1 MRTPIGQHKESFKL
15 VLLTI
20 ISLSLDLILFSS
32 PAFAQYFTINKFHS
46 DIMIQEDSS
55 ILVKETI
62 DVEFHQ
68 SRHGIYR
75 ELPFKYRDD
84 LGKVITTPTRVL
96 SVTDESGKS
105 WKYKVQKAG
114 HLFNIRIG
122 DAKRYV
128 KGNQTYVVAYK
139 VENAILFF
147 SDHDELYW
155 NVTGNYWNAPIKEA
169 TATVSLTTKGKSK
182 NLMGA
187 GYEGRVG
194 SKEACGVETYDN
206 SGKFFTKR
214 SLNLSEGLTI
224 AFGWDKGLVFP
235 PSSWKKFLWSLNLR
249 ENWIFLLPIFSF
261 LYMANRWY
269 RKGRDPRVRESVTV
283 MYEPPKYENQPLTPA
298 EVGTL
303 VDEKLDPRDI
313 TSTIVG
319 LAVKGYIKI
328 EEKKEEGLIFDKT
341 DYYLKKVKSHDSN
354 LNPFEIELMKSLL
367 PGDLPGVFISSLKNK
382 FYTNLD
388 LLKKTLYGE
397 LVRKKYFLRN
407 PEQVTTSYFV
417 SGFLIMIFGGLIFGF
432 LMADSIVKVIIAW
445 ALTGLPILGFAK
457 FMPAKTRAGASAY
470 MDILGFE
477 EFMNRAEKDKL
488 ERMGDKD
495 LFSKFLPYAIALD
508 VADNWARAF
517 EGIYQDPPHWYVS
530 PMGFRTFSPYAFTHS
545 FNSVTSDLSSA
556 MFSAPRSSGGG
567 GGGFGGGGFSGG
579 GFGGGGGG
587 SW

>member
-1 MRTPIGQHKESFKL
+1 MKILRKPF
-15 VLLTI
+15 LLTTLSI
-20 ISLSLDLILFSS
+20 FLSLSLDLILFIS

-55 ILVKETI
+55 ILLKETI

-75 ELPFKYRDD
+75 ELPFKYRDEF
-84 LGKVITTPTRVL
+84 GKVITTPTRVL

-105 WKYKVQKAG
+105 WKYQVQKAG

-235 PSSWKKFLWSLNLR
+235 PSSWRKFLWSLNLR
-249 ENWIFLLPIFSF
+249 ENWIFLFPIFSF

-269 RKGRDPRVRESVTV
+269 RKGRDPRVRESVAV

-319 LAVKGYIKI
+319 LAVKGYIQI
-328 EEKKEEGLIFDKT
+328 EETKKEGMIFDKT
-341 DYYLKKVKSHDSN
+341 DYYLKKAKNHDSSLN
-354 LNPFEIELMKSLL
+354 LFEIELMKALFPGAL
-367 PGDLPGVFISSLKNK
+367 PGIFISDLKNK
-382 FYTNLD
+382 FYTNLPT
-388 LLKKTLYGE
+388 LKKVLYGE
-397 LVRKKYFLRN
+397 LLRKKYFLSSPEKVRN
-407 PEQVTTSYFV
+407 LYIVAGV
-417 SGFLIMIFGGLIFGF
+417 IILIFSTLAFAFFVTDLGGN
-432 LMADSIVKVIIAW
+432 SIIAGI
-445 ALTGLPILGFAK
+445 LTGIPVLAFAK
-457 FMPAKTRAGASAY
+457 SKQ
-470 MDILGFE
+470 
-477 EFMNRAEKDKL
+477 
-488 ERMGDKD
+488 ERV
-495 LFSKFLPYAIALD
+495 PPPT
-508 VADNWARAF
+508 W
-517 EGIYQDPPHWYVS
+517 IYWVL
-530 PMGFRTFSPYAFTHS
+530 R
-545 FNSVTSDLSSA
+545 NL
-556 MFSAPRSSGGG
+556 
-567 GGGFGGGGFSGG
+567 
-579 GFGGGGGG
+579 
-587 SW
+587 